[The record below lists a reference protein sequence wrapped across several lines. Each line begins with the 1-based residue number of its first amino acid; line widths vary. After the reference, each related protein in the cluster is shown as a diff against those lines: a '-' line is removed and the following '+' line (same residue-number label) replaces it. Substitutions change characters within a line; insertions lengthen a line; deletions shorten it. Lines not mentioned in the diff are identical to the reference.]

1 MMMPV
6 ISMVVMVAVAA
17 VCAAFRLEGDLYL
30 HEISS
35 ETEEHIL
42 DHMVGANVKNVVS
55 NFSWQ
60 MPISQ
65 MPSKPR
71 ELMRILVPDFDDGLR
86 GGLDLQPPSV
96 VQLQA
101 ISGRHRDSF
110 RQVEK
115 DIFTLI
121 CSQANAAAMARVKIE
136 SQRAYGFF
144 LRPMPSGAMNRSVLH
159 CHPQYKK

>member
-1 MMMPV
+1 
-6 ISMVVMVAVAA
+6 MVVMVAVPA
-17 VCAAFRLEGDLYL
+17 VCAAFGLEGDLYL

-35 ETEEHIL
+35 ETAEHIL
-42 DHMVGANVKNVVS
+42 DHMVGANAKNVGS
-55 NFSWQ
+55 NFRRQ
-60 MPISQ
+60 MPISE

-71 ELMRILVPDFDDGLR
+71 ELIRILVPDFDDGLC

-101 ISGRHRDSF
+101 ISVRHRDGF

-121 CSQANAAAMARVKIE
+121 CSQANAAAMACVKVE
-136 SQRAYGFF
+136 SERAYGFF
-144 LRPMPSGAMNRSVLH
+144 LRPMPSRAMNRSILH